1 MIGGVIT
8 IQFSLLNNNSVCL
21 IHIYGACIKI
31 EGDSYYE
38 DCLDSEGIGGMLP
51 IRAGLVGVE

>member
-1 MIGGVIT
+1 M
-8 IQFSLLNNNSVCL
+8 CL

-31 EGDSYYE
+31 ERGSYYE

-51 IRAGLVGVE
+51 IRVGLVGVE